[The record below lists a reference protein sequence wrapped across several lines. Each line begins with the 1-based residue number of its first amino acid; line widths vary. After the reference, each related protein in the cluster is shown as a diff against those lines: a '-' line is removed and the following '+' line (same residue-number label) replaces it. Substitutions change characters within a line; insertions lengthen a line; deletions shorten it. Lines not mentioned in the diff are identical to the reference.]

1 MSLVSGHVSYGNLS
15 VSQSVI
21 KWHKYIECP
30 HDANIVDKNF
40 IFHQKS
46 EEGKE
51 VYELEILNL
60 KMFEEYWAL
69 QVRQG
74 SIINY
79 TGSRR
84 YSDHSTFCN

>member
-1 MSLVSGHVSYGNLS
+1 MEI
-15 VSQSVI
+15 SQSVI

-51 VYELEILNL
+51 VWVGDFEFEG

>member
-1 MSLVSGHVSYGNLS
+1 MEI
-15 VSQSVI
+15 SQSVI